1 MTVLLIIKELD
12 AEISRLREVRNL
24 LSTDGRSNSDQIPSK
39 INSKPR
45 TKRKAHLLVD
55 MCR

>member
-1 MTVLLIIKELD
+1 MTVLSIINELD